1 MKTALAWLAAPLAFV
16 AAPVL
21 AADKAAPEPAE
32 QANATRAATEAFRKM
47 MDVPLKDIVGE
58 GTMRDRMAKADPDM
72 PEKMIIAQGVM
83 LESMMGVMARM
94 KDADFAAPPADAS
107 EDAKTSAAMARM
119 RAVLPA
125 MMDAMPGMISQVR
138 ERTAHLERDAA
149 GVDGP
154 ASDDGAVEAD

>member
-1 MKTALAWLAAPLAFV
+1 MKTALRWLAAPLALIT
-16 AAPVL
+16 APAL
-21 AADKAAPEPAE
+21 AADSAEPATAE
-32 QANATRAATEAFRKM
+32 QAEATKAASEAFKKM

-94 KDADFAAPPADAS
+94 KDVDVAEPPADAS
-107 EDAKTSAAMARM
+107 EDEKMSAAMARM

-125 MMDAMPGMISQVR
+125 MMDAMPGIVGKVR
-138 ERTAHLERDAA
+138 ERTAHLEKDDAEGDSA
-149 GVDGP
+149 Q
-154 ASDDGAVEAD
+154 DD